1 MLAVIAMIYDLLLTM
16 FCNGIELEVMQR
28 IAVSILGGMVS
39 VTFLMLVVIPAM
51 FLLWRQGQES
61 ICLLYTSD
69 AADE

>member
-28 IAVSILGGMVS
+28 IAVPILGGMVS

-61 ICLLYTSD
+61 I
-69 AADE
+69 

>member
-51 FLLWRQGQES
+51 FWLWRQGQES
-61 ICLLYTSD
+61 I
-69 AADE
+69 

>member
-1 MLAVIAMIYDLLLTM
+1 MLAVIATIYDLLLTM

-61 ICLLYTSD
+61 I
-69 AADE
+69 